1 VSSQPKIPI
10 NNEKFKQAILTAL
23 ADKEM
28 VNITN
33 STIIQSK
40 SINDIIKE
48 IGIPHTTAYRKTRW
62 MLENGLLIVEKI
74 AIGKDGKKFS
84 LLKSVFKTINARY
97 EYDKVTVEVEQNVDT
112 LQKVAQR
119 IFSLDF

>member
-1 VSSQPKIPI
+1 MSSQPKIPI